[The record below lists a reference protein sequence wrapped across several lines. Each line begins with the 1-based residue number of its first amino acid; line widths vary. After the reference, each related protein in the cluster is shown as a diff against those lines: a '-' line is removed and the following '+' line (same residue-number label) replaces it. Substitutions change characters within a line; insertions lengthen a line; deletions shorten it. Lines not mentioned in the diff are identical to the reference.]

1 MPGRRTA
8 AGRLRPA
15 SASDGRRVVELF
27 VLLSLGFVISAVCA
41 FWCATR
47 ALAKGYSPAVWGVLG
62 FLVPVIAVI
71 AMAVMPETDRAP

>member
-1 MPGRRTA
+1 M
-8 AGRLRPA
+8 
-15 SASDGRRVVELF
+15 ELF

-62 FLVPVIAVI
+62 FLIPVIAVI
-71 AMAVMPETDRAP
+71 AMAVIPPSDRAP

>member
-1 MPGRRTA
+1 M
-8 AGRLRPA
+8 
-15 SASDGRRVVELF
+15 ELF

-62 FLVPVIAVI
+62 FLIPIIAVI
-71 AMAVMPETDRAP
+71 VMAVIPPSDRAS